1 MEVRELLTHPLT
13 LVATVASLLGSI
25 GFAILDPTWGLVSAT
40 SGLWFPAVSVTA
52 GVLLPELGFE
62 DLGTQLLV
70 AGAIVFV
77 AVQLD
82 RLYDR
87 AVEWYNNRYR

>member
-1 MEVRELLTHPLT
+1 MDARELLTHPLT
-13 LVATVASLLGSI
+13 LLATIGSLLGSI
-25 GFAILDPTWGLVSAT
+25 GFGLLDPVWGLVSTT
-40 SGLWFPAVSVTA
+40 SGMWFPAVSVTA
-52 GVLLPELGFE
+52 GVILPELGFG

-70 AGAIVFV
+70 VGAIVFV

-87 AVEWYNNRYR
+87 AKEYLRNR

>member
-1 MEVRELLTHPLT
+1 MDARELLTHPLT
-13 LVATVASLLGSI
+13 LLATVASLLGSI
-25 GFAILDPTWGLVSAT
+25 GFAILDPTWGLIATT
-40 SGLWFPAVSVTA
+40 SGMWFPAVSVTA
-52 GVLLPELGFE
+52 GVLLPELGFG

-70 AGAIVFV
+70 AAAIVFV

-87 AVEWYNNRYR
+87 AVEYLRNR